1 MDFSTVLSRLADGKY
16 PSPLEL
22 CKDVRLIFSNSKA
35 YTPSKK
41 SRVRRRRITS
51 SRARPAACTAFL
63 GLWLFAEASTSCFY
77 SFFADLQHEPEA
89 LGALRGAR
97 QLHPGRLQSHPR
109 PDGQTHPTG
118 HGQTDAAR
126 HRQTDPAHHE
136 EEEEGER
143 ISGQQHGLQVEEG
156 FRIRIE

>member
-1 MDFSTVLSRLADGKY
+1 MALCRSEHVL
-16 PSPLEL
+16 
-22 CKDVRLIFSNSKA
+22 
-35 YTPSKK
+35 
-41 SRVRRRRITS
+41 
-51 SRARPAACTAFL
+51 FL
-63 GLWLFAEASTSCFY
+63 F
-77 SFFADLQHEPEA
+77 FFADLQHEPEA

-97 QLHPGRLQSHPR
+97 QLHPGRLQGHPR
-109 PDGQTHPTG
+109 PDGQTHQTG

-156 FRIRIE
+156 FLIRIE